1 MKKFTYCLYTIEKFT
16 IPFGTNFWAFSI
28 FDIAKHK
35 ISIFIFY
42 HNLKCSPACPVCP
55 KIMILFLNCGL
66 CCPLDR
72 VAELH
77 FLYQLKIFFFEFIYG
92 RTS

>member
-1 MKKFTYCLYTIEKFT
+1 V
-16 IPFGTNFWAFSI
+16 IPFGTNFWPFSI

-42 HNLKCSPACPVCP
+42 HKLKCSLACPVYP
-55 KIMILFLNCGL
+55 KMMILFLNCGL

-77 FLYQLKIFFFEFIYG
+77 FFVSAENIFFSNLFMAGPLDRPGTKVQLK
-92 RTS
+92 R